1 VYASEPER
9 LKAFAKLAANFLCGR
24 WLRVWPTLQA
34 SVLLTLVWSVFLS
47 GGDQLT
53 EEEVQPCKVRK
64 WEKKGLT

>member
-1 VYASEPER
+1 
-9 LKAFAKLAANFLCGR
+9 
-24 WLRVWPTLQA
+24 VWPTLQA

-47 GGDQLT
+47 GGDQLA